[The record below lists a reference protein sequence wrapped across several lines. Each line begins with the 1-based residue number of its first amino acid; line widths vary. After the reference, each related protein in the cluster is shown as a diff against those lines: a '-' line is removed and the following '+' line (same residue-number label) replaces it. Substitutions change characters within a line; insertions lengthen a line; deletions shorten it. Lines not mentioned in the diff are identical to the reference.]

1 MQDGYFNLS
10 GTRLHCLQDGGI
22 MEHWKQK
29 ISLFLT
35 SQAISL
41 LGSSLV
47 QYAIIWYIT
56 LTTQSGVM
64 MTLSTLCG
72 VIPQVIISPFAGVW
86 ADRYNKKMLIMVSDG
101 MIAISTLIIALC
113 FLAGIDSVWLL
124 FVVLAIR
131 SLGTGVQTPTT
142 TAFIPEVVPEGKLM
156 KINGINSTIQSIML
170 ILSPALSGALLAN
183 FDLGYIFFID
193 VITAVIGIGIFSFV
207 TVPFRKK
214 NAEKIDYFQSIKEGI
229 SYTKENKLITKMLVY
244 LMIFNFLIVPFATLT
259 PLLVTRTFGAEAW
272 YLTVNE
278 MVFFVGSIIG
288 GVLISTWGGFHDRVK
303 TIGIACL
310 ICGLFGILL
319 GMPFHFVFYLVCIGV
334 MGITMPFMN
343 TPFITMFQETV
354 DTDKQGRIF
363 ALITMLTGAIMPLG
377 MILYGPLADI
387 VKIEY
392 ILIITGVLFVV
403 GTCILLRDQTLRK
416 MAHESGQKEEKST
429 I

>member
-193 VITAVIGIGIFSFV
+193 VITAVIGIGIF
-207 TVPFRKK
+207 
-214 NAEKIDYFQSIKEGI
+214 
-229 SYTKENKLITKMLVY
+229 
-244 LMIFNFLIVPFATLT
+244 
-259 PLLVTRTFGAEAW
+259 
-272 YLTVNE
+272 
-278 MVFFVGSIIG
+278 
-288 GVLISTWGGFHDRVK
+288 
-303 TIGIACL
+303 
-310 ICGLFGILL
+310 
-319 GMPFHFVFYLVCIGV
+319 
-334 MGITMPFMN
+334 
-343 TPFITMFQETV
+343 
-354 DTDKQGRIF
+354 
-363 ALITMLTGAIMPLG
+363 
-377 MILYGPLADI
+377 
-387 VKIEY
+387 
-392 ILIITGVLFVV
+392 
-403 GTCILLRDQTLRK
+403 
-416 MAHESGQKEEKST
+416 
-429 I
+429 